1 MAMSGNDAS
10 SIANFNKR
18 SYPSS
23 KEILELLEA
32 GALIAII
39 WMSPYGG
46 AELVKQLT
54 FKILDKV
61 WGKYDQARLRQNLKR
76 LVDRRLLDI
85 KQEGKET
92 IVVVSEKGKK
102 LLLRYN
108 LKEIRLNKPKVW
120 DHKWR
125 IVIFDI
131 GEDKKILRDRLR
143 DTIKS
148 LGLYPLQKSVF
159 VTPYLCRKEIAFLR
173 QYYGI
178 GDEVSC
184 FTAVD
189 LEEEEFLKKKFNL
202 V

>member
-1 MAMSGNDAS
+1 MSGNEEGA
-10 SIANFNKR
+10 IINFNKKN
-18 SYPSS
+18 YPSS

-39 WMSPYGG
+39 WISPYGG
-46 AELVKQLT
+46 AELIKQLT
-54 FKILDKV
+54 FRVIDKV
-61 WGKYDQARLRQNLKR
+61 WERYDQARLRQNLKR
-76 LVDRRLLDI
+76 MVNRHLLKI
-85 KQEGKET
+85 KTEGEKT
-92 IVVVSEKGKK
+92 TVIISEKGKK

-108 LKEIRLNKPKVW
+108 LKEMRLNKPKVW
-120 DHKWR
+120 DYKWR
-125 IVIFDI
+125 VVIFDI
-131 GEDKKILRDRLR
+131 GENKKVFRDRLR

-159 VTPYLCRKEIAFLR
+159 VTPYPCEKEIAFLR

-189 LEEEEFLKKKFNL
+189 LEEEEFLRKKFNL